1 MEEAKGRK
9 EENNPKKPNKH
20 KESKKNRLKEAKD

>member
-9 EENNPKKPNKH
+9 EENNLKKPNKY
-20 KESKKNRLKEAKD
+20 KESLKNRLKEAKD